1 MAAFRAHACDYRREG
16 ILNDSR
22 FDLLPLELQ
31 LANAITPPECVHLR
45 QRLGADDGQVQT
57 SLGGHL
63 ATASTPNQQGMR
75 VDDDISML
83 WTCNFWGK
91 LSNFFSVNRRA
102 FPSL

>member
-1 MAAFRAHACDYRREG
+1 MTQDLRGVRNRYTHRASGYMAAFRAYACDYRREG

-75 VDDDISML
+75 
-83 WTCNFWGK
+83 G
-91 LSNFFSVNRRA
+91 
-102 FPSL
+102 

>member
-63 ATASTPNQQGMR
+63 ATASTPNQQRHEDVMMM
-75 VDDDISML
+75 I
-83 WTCNFWGK
+83 
-91 LSNFFSVNRRA
+91 
-102 FPSL
+102 